1 MALPPDVG
9 AAELEQ
15 FLAAAEHGS
24 LGVTPQEADALR
36 LLHGRQAE
44 GGAEGAEDGD
54 EGEGGPEA
62 DAALKVVVL
71 GDEQTSGKIGLMQL
85 LALDPSARADPAAA
99 ALPFDIRRVELG
111 AAEPGAVG
119 RAAALELWAPGCG
132 PEHASLR
139 PLLLPGA
146 ACVVLVFSITQPLD
160 LRGAL
165 EEVRAFQQAA
175 RHEVPVLLVGNH
187 AEERQAPSRAP
198 LVPPQEAIELATAWG
213 LLKYVEVQSYN
224 PSHAHEIFRQAAL
237 AVQAAREGDPE
248 GAAAAASERRREARV
263 ARRVLCAPRP
273 EGRFNPWTKDF
284 EVVGAGPGV
293 EHLVSCDGAYVDVF
307 AVERCKYRSHRR
319 FAVPREAAPP
329 RAHFDPAANRLV
341 TDDADG
347 GCICHYTLDNSEP
360 TSASPAVGPRG
371 VALDGQPR
379 VIKLV
384 AVREGQLRSPT
395 AVFTSPN
402 VLPPPKCAVADDG
415 QLTIDTPPGVVVR
428 CEGATPPH
436 CCASA
441 AARDLVVR
449 AQTRWT
455 ARRRRTATGTSTRR
469 AEEPLTS
476 ARAAIRSAPARS
488 RPLCCPQ
495 RLLRSMSAGEGE
507 CMYVLVPQ
515 APSHCGRAVVVPAGR
530 AVAKPGFAIFLPLLL
545 SPSPPPSALLLL
557 RPRRTPPR
565 SRVPPA

>member
-44 GGAEGAEDGD
+44 GGAEGGA
-54 EGEGGPEA
+54 EGEAEA

-119 RAAALELWAPGCG
+119 LELWAPGCG
-132 PEHASLR
+132 PEHTSLR

-237 AVQAAREGDPE
+237 AVQAVREADPE
-248 GAAAAASERRREARV
+248 GAAAAASERRREDQI

-293 EHLVSCDGAYVDVF
+293 EHLVSCDGAHADVF
-307 AVERCKYRSHRR
+307 AVERCKHRSHRR

-341 TDDADG
+341 IDDADG
-347 GCICHYTLDNSEP
+347 ECICHYTLDNSEP

-395 AVFTSPN
+395 AVFTSPK

-428 CEGATPPH
+428 CEGATPPR
-436 CCASA
+436 CAFFA
-441 AARDLVVR
+441 AAAALTLSCPRRHAGRLDAVAQPR
-449 AQTRWT
+449 APLPA
-455 ARRRRTATGTSTRR
+455 ARRSRRCPRVPRR
-469 AEEPLTS
+469 DP
-476 ARAAIRSAPARS
+476 
-488 RPLCCPQ
+488 
-495 RLLRSMSAGEGE
+495 
-507 CMYVLVPQ
+507 
-515 APSHCGRAVVVPAGR
+515 
-530 AVAKPGFAIFLPLLL
+530 
-545 SPSPPPSALLLL
+545 
-557 RPRRTPPR
+557 RPR
-565 SRVPPA
+565 VPGHYIALEGG